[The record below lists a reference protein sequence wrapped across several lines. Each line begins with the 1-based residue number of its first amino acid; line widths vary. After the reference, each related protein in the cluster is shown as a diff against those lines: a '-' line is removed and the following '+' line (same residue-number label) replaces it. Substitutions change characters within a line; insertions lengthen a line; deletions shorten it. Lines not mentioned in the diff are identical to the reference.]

1 MALDEYKTQVLL
13 LHSEQSTL
21 DDLRSGFSDRYTVH
35 CATSGTEALNTLVE
49 TPINVIITAH
59 DLPGMSGLDALREAK
74 KRSPD
79 MIGILLAGN
88 KTSDIEALVG
98 DEEVFQVVS
107 GRVTGEGLLK
117 LVDNATQQ
125 MRLMAL
131 AESANDTTASVDMSA
146 EHIIM
151 ETSENG
157 STIISDG
164 TGRLPVLDPK
174 KISAAASVGSRAVD
188 VLVLTKD
195 QEFLQTIK
203 DSSRGMHKVFYA
215 NTLGQ
220 ANEAIRKHKIGVA
233 VVDAAMVGEK
243 IEQLTQHLRKGSARL
258 VSIVAGR
265 RDDGE
270 MLMDLINRGKVY
282 RFLLKPVSPG
292 RARLAV
298 EASVKH
304 HLEAPDAAFKSKGIP
319 AASKTAAPKPVAKSV
334 PKPAPKPVAKPAAP
348 PVPKPV
354 AKAAPK
360 PVAKPTPKPKAPIA
374 AKPAATTSPELAD
387 PPLGSAF
394 GPQGSSPIEDG
405 LANAFGQDDS
415 RFAETVTGLISSVS
429 EKFSSDKKAK
439 TTTKETI
446 RKDDA
451 IFDLAVDG
459 LPSGSS
465 GSGGSIVKNPKVM
478 GMLAAAVV
486 VVAGGIFWFMSGSDV
501 PDTPVE
507 TIGTPSFSEA
517 DVVFDEVAVPA
528 ESVDVDALVDE
539 ARLARD
545 AGQLFN
551 PAGNNAIELFAAAL
565 DADPDNAMISA
576 ELDAAI
582 LQALS
587 MAETA
592 ILESRLDDT
601 EAALQRVMAVEP
613 QNTRLPFLNAQLSQM
628 QLRARLDEARL
639 AIRENRFEDAAT
651 ELGAARNLNV
661 SDFTEINAVAA
672 ELGAARSEQQV
683 DEVLAKAAAK
693 LDAGNLLSPANDNAR
708 YYYELV
714 LSNDAE
720 NTAARQGLSAI
731 AGKLAFQART
741 EIDNG
746 DLAAAENILSDAH
759 ALDPSNNEVKSIVTA
774 LANERA
780 AIADRLRRDEI
791 ERIAASEQRAAA
803 ERAAETER
811 LAEAEPL
818 AEAEGLAVLEPPATN
833 DGVAD
838 PIDDSMGDA
847 SVADAESGSDL
858 QELAAEQ
865 VETQATAGEPA
876 QPVATTDPRPI
887 KMSSLRRTKYVAPK
901 SPRTAQRRNLSG
913 WVDVVFTVTTEGTVE
928 DIQIPNSE
936 PGTTFV
942 NAAVKAVEKWE
953 FDPVAENG
961 VLVSKR
967 AGVRMMFALE

>member
-1 MALDEYKTQVLL
+1 
-13 LHSEQSTL
+13 
-21 DDLRSGFSDRYTVH
+21 
-35 CATSGTEALNTLVE
+35 
-49 TPINVIITAH
+49 
-59 DLPGMSGLDALREAK
+59 
-74 KRSPD
+74 
-79 MIGILLAGN
+79 
-88 KTSDIEALVG
+88 
-98 DEEVFQVVS
+98 
-107 GRVTGEGLLK
+107 
-117 LVDNATQQ
+117 
-125 MRLMAL
+125 
-131 AESANDTTASVDMSA
+131 
-146 EHIIM
+146 
-151 ETSENG
+151 
-157 STIISDG
+157 
-164 TGRLPVLDPK
+164 
-174 KISAAASVGSRAVD
+174 
-188 VLVLTKD
+188 
-195 QEFLQTIK
+195 
-203 DSSRGMHKVFYA
+203 
-215 NTLGQ
+215 
-220 ANEAIRKHKIGVA
+220 
-233 VVDAAMVGEK
+233 
-243 IEQLTQHLRKGSARL
+243 
-258 VSIVAGR
+258 
-265 RDDGE
+265 
-270 MLMDLINRGKVY
+270 
-282 RFLLKPVSPG
+282 
-292 RARLAV
+292 
-298 EASVKH
+298 
-304 HLEAPDAAFKSKGIP
+304 
-319 AASKTAAPKPVAKSV
+319 
-334 PKPAPKPVAKPAAP
+334 
-348 PVPKPV
+348 
-354 AKAAPK
+354 
-360 PVAKPTPKPKAPIA
+360 
-374 AKPAATTSPELAD
+374 
-387 PPLGSAF
+387 
-394 GPQGSSPIEDG
+394 
-405 LANAFGQDDS
+405 
-415 RFAETVTGLISSVS
+415 
-429 EKFSSDKKAK
+429 
-439 TTTKETI
+439 
-446 RKDDA
+446 
-451 IFDLAVDG
+451 
-459 LPSGSS
+459 
-465 GSGGSIVKNPKVM
+465 
-478 GMLAAAVV
+478 MLAAAVV

-551 PAGNNAIELFAAAL
+551 PAGNNAIELFASAL
-565 DADPDNAMISA
+565 DADPDNAIISA

-746 DLAAAENILSDAH
+746 DLAVAEDILSDAH

-780 AIADRLRRDEI
+780 AIDRLRRDEI
-791 ERIAASEQRAAA
+791 ERIAASEQKAAA
-803 ERAAETER
+803 EREAETER
-811 LAEAEPL
+811 LAEAERL
-818 AEAEGLAVLEPPATN
+818 AALEPPATN

-847 SVADAESGSDL
+847 SVA
-858 QELAAEQ
+858 
-865 VETQATAGEPA
+865 
-876 QPVATTDPRPI
+876 TTDLRPI
-887 KMSSLRRTKYVAPK
+887 AMSSLSRVKYVAPK
-901 SPRTAQRRNLSG
+901 YPRSAQRRNLSG

-953 FDPVAENG
+953 FEPVAENG